1 MQVTGAKDKHTLGAG
16 LGANLLETQIPLTSM
31 KLLDTLGLG
40 EDAEYV
46 SAWSWARRAI
56 GGETGN
62 RFSQPAAD
70 QPYGDE

>member
-46 SAWSWARRAI
+46 SAC
-56 GGETGN
+56 GETGN